1 MADTDRTSDDAPA
14 DAALRAKA
22 DQLERQVADYKLL
35 LADFQNSAKRLKE
48 DTDRQRKYAA
58 EPFARDLLTALDN
71 LDFAAKA
78 AREAGDTGPLA
89 KGVTAAINLF
99 LDVLKRHGVTRI
111 DVAPGAALDPTI
123 HQAVTAQPTNDHPP
137 GTVAS
142 VMQNGYLLH
151 DRVLRPASVI
161 VASEPPAGGE

>member
-1 MADTDRTSDDAPA
+1 MPDTDQTPDDVV
-14 DAALRAKA
+14 ALQAKV
-22 DQLERQVADYKLL
+22 DQLDRQVADYKLL
-35 LADFQNSAKRLKE
+35 LADYQNSAKRLK
-48 DTDRQRKYAA
+48 DDADRQRKYAL
-58 EPFARDLLTALDN
+58 EPFARDLLTALDS

-111 DVAPGAALDPTI
+111 DVAPGSALDPAV
-123 HQAVTAQPTNDHPP
+123 HQAVMQQPTNDHPP
-137 GTVAS
+137 ETVAS
-142 VMQNGYLLH
+142 VMQNGFLLH

-161 VASEPPAGGE
+161 VAAEPPAGASS